1 MESSCKGHAIGV
13 AKRPRVVRVMT
24 CMSYDT
30 DVLVG
35 GLAWALQGVD
45 WTRGYPFVW
54 RSTTPTYQP
63 IFSSRFLHETASR
76 AWVPRSVDT
85 DVALFAAG
93 KSMR

>member
-1 MESSCKGHAIGV
+1 MGLARGRLDPGV
-13 AKRPRVVRVMT
+13 PLVVAQYHSHVPADFFKSLSPYRPR
-24 CMSYDT
+24 
-30 DVLVG
+30 
-35 GLAWALQGVD
+35 
-45 WTRGYPFVW
+45 
-54 RSTTPTYQP
+54 TPSDPGP

>member
-13 AKRPRVVRVMT
+13 AKRPRVFHVMT

-45 WTRGYPFVW
+45 WTRGYP
-54 RSTTPTYQP
+54 
-63 IFSSRFLHETASR
+63 L
-76 AWVPRSVDT
+76 
-85 DVALFAAG
+85 
-93 KSMR
+93 